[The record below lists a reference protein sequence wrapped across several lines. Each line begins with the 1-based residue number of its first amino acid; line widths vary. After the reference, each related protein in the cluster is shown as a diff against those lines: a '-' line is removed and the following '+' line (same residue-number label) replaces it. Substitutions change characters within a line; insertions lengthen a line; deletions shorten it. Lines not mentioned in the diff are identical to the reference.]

1 MVWRAY
7 YTLRDAAAEL
17 SREFKDTYTIAD
29 LVHYGAVGIADLC
42 LNVFSGNE
50 NVVHIA
56 TAPISDNK
64 ISDNIE
70 GRKAHR
76 FITSIMPDG
85 FLLIP
90 KYLLKELESKG
101 QAVIGSF
108 EYLKNENGE
117 NISPLSYI
125 FDWYELSEIEEK
137 LVFFRL
143 VKADIHFKNVSDTR
157 GEILPPDSSGYT
169 DSEIIISYQDLC
181 ITRTDLSRLK
191 IELKKKE
198 LESSEKEKQPSA
210 KTTNKQAEIIAA
222 LSILFTK
229 TNGTQPYEMAE
240 TILQEWQRNTD
251 TLGVS
256 PSKET
261 LANYI
266 KTGKERLSPQ

>member
-7 YTLRDAAAEL
+7 YTLKDAADEL
-17 SREFKDTYTIAD
+17 GREFNETYTPAD
-29 LVHYGAVGIADLC
+29 LIHYGAVGITDLC
-42 LNVFSGNE
+42 LNVFSENE
-50 NVVHIA
+50 NIAHIA
-56 TAPISDNK
+56 TAPMSN
-64 ISDNIE
+64 NIE
-70 GRKAHR
+70 GGNAQR

-90 KYLLKELESKG
+90 KCLLKRLECEEQVS
-101 QAVIGSF
+101 ISSF
-108 EYLKNENGE
+108 EYLKNEDGE
-117 NISPLSYI
+117 NISPEKYLLDFY
-125 FDWYELSEIEEK
+125 WQELSEIEK
-137 LVFFRL
+137 KTVFFRL
-143 VKADIHFKNVSDTR
+143 IKTNVHFQNVSNTG

-251 TLGVS
+251 TLGVP